1 MVINKN
7 ISKRNENVNTKN
19 KEGAIFA
26 KKNLL
31 CSAYIR
37 MNTS

>member
-1 MVINKN
+1 MGINKN

-26 KKNLL
+26 KKIYY
-31 CSAYIR
+31 AQHIFG
-37 MNTS
+37 